1 VEVAVQQVQ
10 HKNLVDPQQVVVE
23 QVVVIQMELLVNLVV
38 QELQTLEVVEVVDLV
53 DFQIQITQE
62 QVEQVA
68 LE

>member
-1 VEVAVQQVQ
+1 
-10 HKNLVDPQQVVVE
+10 VDPQQVEVE

-62 QVEQVA
+62 QVELVA
-68 LE
+68 QE